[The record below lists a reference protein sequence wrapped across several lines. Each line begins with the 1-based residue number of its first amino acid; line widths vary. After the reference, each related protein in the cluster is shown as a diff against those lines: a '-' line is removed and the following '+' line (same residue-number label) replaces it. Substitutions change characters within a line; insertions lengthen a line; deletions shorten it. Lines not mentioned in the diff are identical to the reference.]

1 MILFGI
7 LALTILFLL
16 AFIIIAVA
24 AGGSVFILVF
34 GDAIVCVF
42 ILIWIIRKI
51 FF

>member
-16 AFIIIAVA
+16 AFMVIAVA
-24 AGGSVFILVF
+24 TGGSAFILAF
-34 GDAIVCVF
+34 GDIIVCVF
-42 ILIWIIRKI
+42 ILIWIIKKI